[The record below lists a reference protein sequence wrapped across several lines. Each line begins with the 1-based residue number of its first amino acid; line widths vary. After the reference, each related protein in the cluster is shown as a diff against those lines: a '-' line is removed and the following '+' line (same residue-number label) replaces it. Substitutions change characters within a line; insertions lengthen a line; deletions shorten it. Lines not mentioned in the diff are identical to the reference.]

1 MKKKKMIFIILAI
14 ILIVLCV
21 IGGVIG
27 NYFYNLALNPNT
39 DKSMVFGAPNNQN
52 ENVEAKDTTNTKWI
66 DTVKLED
73 KHIYSNDKMLNL
85 HAYCVEQENSD
96 LWAII
101 VHGYCSEG
109 KEMFDKAQ
117 KFYQMGYNVLI
128 PDLRAHGQSEGNYI
142 AMGWHDRLDIISWV
156 NEIKLQ
162 NEDAQIVLYG
172 VSMGAATVMMVSGE
186 NLPDNVKAIIEDC
199 GYTSVEDEFA
209 YQLKEIFNLPK
220 FPVIPLASMVT
231 QIRAGYRFKE
241 ASAIKQV
248 AKSNTPI
255 LFIHGD
261 EDTFVPSYMIHELYE
276 EATCPKEKL
285 IIEGAGH
292 AESASVNPELYW
304 NTIQN
309 FLDKHI
315 GIVFKNY

>member
-1 MKKKKMIFIILAI
+1 MKKKKMIFMILAI
-14 ILIVLCV
+14 VWIVLFV
-21 IGGVIG
+21 IGGGVG
-27 NYFYNLALNPNT
+27 NYFYNLALNPNS
-39 DKSMVFGAPNNQN
+39 DKSMVFEAPNNQSQDG
-52 ENVEAKDTTNTKWI
+52 EANDTANTKWS
-66 DTVKLED
+66 DTVNWED
-73 KHIYSNDKMLNL
+73 KYICSDNEQLNL
-85 HAYCVEQENSD
+85 HAYCVKQEKSD

-109 KEMFDKAQ
+109 KEMFDKAE

-142 AMGWHDRLDIISWV
+142 AMGWHDRLDLIAWTNQII
-156 NEIKLQ
+156 LH

-172 VSMGAATVMMVSGE
+172 VSMGASTVMMASGE
-186 NLPDNVKAIIEDC
+186 NLPNNVKVIIEDC
-199 GYTSVEDEFA
+199 GYTSVEDEFT
-209 YQLKEIFNLPK
+209 YQLKEIFGLPK
-220 FPVIPLASMVT
+220 FPIIHLASMVT
-231 QIRAGYRFKE
+231 QVRAGYNFKE

-255 LFIHGD
+255 LFIHGNQ
-261 EDTFVPSYMIHELYE
+261 DTFVPSYMIHELYE
-276 EATCPKEKL
+276 VAKCPKEKL

-309 FLDKHI
+309 FLEQHI